1 MFAKI
6 NRTNSIKC
14 KRFVQMIIASIF
26 KCLIIYVLY
35 VIETEGINDGDKI
48 EKEVRID
55 WLLMV
60 AFVGIV
66 YQ

>member
-1 MFAKI
+1 MF
-6 NRTNSIKC
+6 NDL
-14 KRFVQMIIASIF
+14 RFI
-26 KCLIIYVLY
+26 Y
-35 VIETEGINDGDKI
+35 VIETEGINDDDKI

-60 AFVGIV
+60 AFIAIV

>member
-1 MFAKI
+1 M
-6 NRTNSIKC
+6 
-14 KRFVQMIIASIF
+14 
-26 KCLIIYVLY
+26 IYVLY

-60 AFVGIV
+60 TFVVIV
-66 YQ
+66 YQCLHMFECKICQRTSNETFLG